1 MNGDAFQRARPGDK
15 MQIAAA
21 AWNACLDAAEA
32 HRRGP
37 GRGRP
42 IEQYRQ
48 ADIVLCKN
56 TSGADVARFGVL
68 GIAGVVISPTDSLNE
83 FQSQVAVT
91 GTTPTTAHRGKFV
104 VCLEPIAA
112 GAIGRAWIS
121 GVCQVQVDIT
131 DVKHTH
137 ADVKPSELDKLQSGG
152 SWSGS
157 ARILY
162 RQGTG
167 TGTKWCVVRLG
178 EGNGTAIRVGKVSAD
193 WAVGTCAAVKV
204 WERVDV
210 DTPCVPIHCSG
221 LGNGEISGIPVH
233 LCEET
238 IDDVANLSHDVAAN
252 SWVVIGQAANGRWY
266 LLEAGKEEGSCRQTI
281 GGEDITTWPGWNGSI
296 VQLLGHDEN
305 GCLKWFD
312 SEECEEPSPGT
323 P

>member
-56 TSGADVARFGVL
+56 TSGSDVARFGVL
-68 GIAGVVISPTDSLNE
+68 GIAGVIISPTDSLDE

-121 GVCQVQVDIT
+121 GVCQVQVDIAAAGDQFC
-131 DVKHTH
+131 DVIANDRT
-137 ADVKPSELDKLQSGG
+137 KLKSAGAG
-152 SWSGS
+152 A

-162 RQGTG
+162 REGTG
-167 TGTKWCVVRLG
+167 TGTKWCIVRLG
-178 EGNGTAIRVGKVSAD
+178 DGGGQLRIGKYTGSSTWAKHTTATVDIWENGTPPNETSSSQTIENVVNH
-193 WAVGTCAAVKV
+193 WAAV
-204 WERVDV
+204 
-210 DTPCVPIHCSG
+210 PSG
-221 LGNGEISGIPVH
+221 KWVGIQ
-233 LCEET
+233 
-238 IDDVANLSHDVAAN
+238 A
-252 SWVVIGQAANGRWY
+252 AANGYYY
-266 LLEAGKEEGSCRQTI
+266 LVVA
-281 GGEDITTWPGWNGSI
+281 
-296 VQLLGHDEN
+296 
-305 GCLKWFD
+305 
-312 SEECEEPSPGT
+312 EC
-323 P
+323 